1 MADSEKQKPKEQ
13 FQLERIIF
21 FSDAVFAIAITI
33 LALELQVPAIDRGIA
48 TDAMLLKSLDEL
60 LPKFIG
66 FLVSF
71 FIIGLYWTIH
81 HRMFGYVVRYDRKL
95 IRLNLIFLLA
105 IVLMPFSTAFYSE
118 YIIELLRVPMLL
130 YAVNIVFLGVMNIVL
145 WVYLTNE
152 KNQLTEGV
160 SKNDRTYFLFR
171 ATVVPV
177 LFVTI
182 AIVYFFDP
190 KVAVFLPL
198 LVPVVLSIAKKYLF
212 NRR

>member
-152 KNQLTEGV
+152 KNQLTEAFQKMTERI
-160 SKNDRTYFLFR
+160 SYF
-171 ATVVPV
+171 V
-177 LFVTI
+177 
-182 AIVYFFDP
+182 
-190 KVAVFLPL
+190 
-198 LVPVVLSIAKKYLF
+198 
-212 NRR
+212 RR

>member
-1 MADSEKQKPKEQ
+1 MRDSEKKELKEQ

-33 LALELQVPAIDRGIA
+33 LALELKVPAIDRSTA
-48 TDAMLLKSLDEL
+48 TDAMLLNSLDEL

-130 YAVNIVFLGVMNIVL
+130 YAVNIVFLGVMNIIL
-145 WVYLTNE
+145 WDYLTNK
-152 KNQLTEGV
+152 KNELTEGV
-160 SKNDRTYFLFR
+160 SKDDRKYFLFR
-171 ATVVPV
+171 ATIVPV
-177 LFVTI
+177 LFI
-182 AIVYFFDP
+182 AIAVVYLFEP

-198 LVPVVLSIAKKYLF
+198 LVPVVLSIAKKYVF
-212 NRR
+212 KRS